1 MDHYQK
7 MRQECQQS
15 LSVGAFPVPVSLILV
30 AIQYAMRKSWKK
42 KDRIDIKA
50 AVLRIWDEVIVPA
63 DLPIVDG
70 AVEVAVEQSV
80 RALLVALLDASLG
93 DGDE

>member
-1 MDHYQK
+1 MDHYNAIK
-7 MRQECQQS
+7 QECQQT

-30 AIQYAMRKSWKK
+30 ALQYALRKSWKR
-42 KDRIDIKA
+42 KDRGDIKS

-70 AVEVAVEQSV
+70 AAEVAVEQSV
-80 RALLVALLDASLG
+80 RALIVALLDATLG
-93 DGDE
+93 PHDE

>member
-1 MDHYQK
+1 M
-7 MRQECQQS
+7 
-15 LSVGAFPVPVSLILV
+15 SVGAFPVPVILILV
-30 AIQYAMRKSWKK
+30 AIQYAMRKAWKK